1 MANWKK
7 EKETD
12 VKLDSVFTSL
22 KSLFSDGSITSIS
35 SLIDYSPSK
44 LAKLLKMSYNTF
56 LIKIHSPWKFSNE
69 HILLL
74 SYTIGIDPSI
84 IIDIIQKESEEHI
97 NNEFNKY
104 VEKIKNT
111 NTIKK
116 AKK

>member
-1 MANWKK
+1 MDKRK
-7 EKETD
+7 ESD

-22 KSLFSDGSITSIS
+22 KSLFSDGSINTIS

-74 SYTIGIDPSI
+74 AYTIGIDPNI
-84 IIDIIQKESEEHI
+84 ILNIIQKESEEHI
-97 NNEFNKY
+97 NNEFKKY
-104 VEKIKNT
+104 LEKIKKRKLVEKLKNS
-111 NTIKK
+111 
-116 AKK
+116 